1 MDNFYAVISRSAH
14 PAIKKLNPITTIMN
28 KKISL
33 GLGVLALT
41 LMLTFGVSAVMAADD
56 SSSVDSFVG
65 KCGQTIQKGYGMMSD
80 MIADLLGMSQEE
92 IQTER
97 EGGKSIAEIA
107 QEKDINK
114 EMLVNS
120 MLEAKQ
126 QRFQEAVASG
136 YLTQEQANEKVDW
149 MKEKIERKV
158 ENSGR
163 GFGHGGC
170 GGGCHQ

>member
-1 MDNFYAVISRSAH
+1 
-14 PAIKKLNPITTIMN
+14 MN

-33 GLGVLALT
+33 GLGVLVLT

-56 SSSVDSFVG
+56 SSNVDSFVG
-65 KCGQTIQKGYGMMSD
+65 KCGQTIQKGYGVTSD
-80 MIADLLGMSQEE
+80 VIADLLGMSQKE
-92 IQTER
+92 IQAER
-97 EGGKSIAEIA
+97 ENGKSIAKIA
-107 QEKDINK
+107 QEKYVNK
-114 EMLVNS
+114 EMLVDS

-136 YLTQEQANEKVDW
+136 YLAQEQADEKIDW

-170 GGGCHQ
+170 GGGCHR